1 MSQLLLMWGAND
13 FGGTLINESIS
24 TSEGSEHV
32 QLLRPKEIRRL
43 VKEIGRVPAERDTT
57 YNILRKF
64 DNENEVEDELDKI
77 TDISQFGSYVELIKI
92 NKFNYKNPRR
102 KWLSALDKALN
113 HSKNIGINECEIV
126 VVKKKDYHSKNHWF
140 RNCRN

>member
-24 TSEGSEHV
+24 TSAGSEHG
-32 QLLRPKEIRRL
+32 QLLKPKEIRTMI
-43 VKEIGRVPAERDTT
+43 KEIGRIPAERDTE

-64 DNENEVEDELDKI
+64 DNENESDDALDKV
-77 TDISQFGSYVELIKI
+77 TDASRFGSYVELIKI

-102 KWLSALDKALN
+102 K
-113 HSKNIGINECEIV
+113 
-126 VVKKKDYHSKNHWF
+126 
-140 RNCRN
+140 